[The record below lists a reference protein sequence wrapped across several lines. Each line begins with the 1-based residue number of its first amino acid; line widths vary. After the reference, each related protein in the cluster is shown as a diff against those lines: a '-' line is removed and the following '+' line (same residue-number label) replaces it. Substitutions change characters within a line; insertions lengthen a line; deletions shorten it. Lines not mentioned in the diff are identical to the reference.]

1 MRNLVCSMI
10 VGSVTC
16 VIAGGCGSASP
27 SYSMSPP
34 APAAVAPTQQASASP
49 SPSPEVPNQV
59 AVANSPTPGGGTRVS
74 EDAPTYQTEITRAR
88 HERLSSEQVATWA
101 QQGTRDDIIIDR
113 IERAQTIFR
122 LSAADE
128 QSLRQQGVSED
139 VICAMRE
146 TARR

>member
-10 VGSVTC
+10 VGGMTC

-27 SYSMSPP
+27 SYSMSDASSPSRAFA
-34 APAAVAPTQQASASP
+34 APAQPAV
-49 SPSPEVPNQV
+49 PSPEAQSQI
-59 AVANSPTPGGGTRVS
+59 AMATAPTPGGGTRVN
-74 EDAPTYQTEITRAR
+74 EDLPVYQTEITRTR
-88 HERLSSEQVATWA
+88 HERLSCEQVAMWA

-122 LSAADE
+122 LTAADE